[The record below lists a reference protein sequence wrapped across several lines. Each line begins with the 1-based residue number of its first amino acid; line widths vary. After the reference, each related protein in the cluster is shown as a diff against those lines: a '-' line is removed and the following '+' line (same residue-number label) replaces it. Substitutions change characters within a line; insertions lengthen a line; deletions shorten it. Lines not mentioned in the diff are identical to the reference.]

1 MTPLD
6 RQSQRRLALLFV
18 AFGAFAVILV
28 VRLVYWQLLPHD
40 ELQAADTANRLQPG
54 QLAANRGR
62 IFDRQGRLLAAD
74 IVDNVIAIDPRVV
87 KDPVDTANKLA
98 GLLGRPQTE
107 LLPMVTPNGNRA
119 YARLG
124 HNFSD
129 ATVEAVKKAGIPG
142 IQFEKES
149 QRTYPMGSL
158 AAHAL
163 GFVTADGQPYYGVE
177 EYYDGVLR
185 GEAGTLGGALLVDP
199 RYFRAPRDGL
209 DLVLTI
215 DSRIQQIA
223 ERELQK
229 TIEAQDAAGGTVI
242 IMDPRSG
249 AILALASIPTFDPN
263 QYARTPNNRFADPA
277 TTQLYEPGSVVKT
290 VTLAAALDEKVASL
304 DTSYQDNGWTKVN
317 GVTIWDWDRVAHG
330 HTDMRMM
337 MRLSLNVG
345 AVFLANILGPDR
357 FYRHLRAYGFGEP
370 TGIDL
375 PNEAAGLIRDN
386 TQPRWS
392 DLDLA
397 TNSFGQGMAATPIQV
412 ISAMAAVANGGKLL
426 KPYVVQQ
433 IRRGDEVVKDTQ
445 PIVLRQVMTP
455 TTLPPMREALVGV
468 LDHAIRAKV
477 PGYTMGGKTGSSQ
490 IPTDKGYDPDLT
502 IASFVGFG
510 PADAPQFIM
519 LCKVDKPM
527 NHSLGSEVAAPLYG
541 AIARQIV
548 EYLDIP
554 PDNIRQAAESRM
566 PGADPEG
573 QP

>member
-18 AFGAFAVILV
+18 AFGVIGVVLV
-28 VRLVYWQLLPHD
+28 ARLVYWQLLPHD
-40 ELQAADTANRLQPG
+40 ELQAADTANRLQAG
-54 QLAANRGR
+54 QLDANRGR

-74 IVDNVIAIDPRVV
+74 VVDNVIAIDPRVV
-87 KDPVDTANKLA
+87 KDPADTAAKLSA
-98 GLLGRPQTE
+98 LLGRPQSE
-107 LLPMVTPNGNRA
+107 LLPLVTPGGGRA

-124 HNFSD
+124 RNFSD
-129 ATVEAVKKAGIPG
+129 KTVEAVKAARIPG
-142 IQFEKES
+142 VTFEQES

-158 AAHAL
+158 AAHVL

-177 EYYDGVLR
+177 EYYDGALR

-199 RYFRAPRDGL
+199 RYFRAPRNGL

-242 IMDPRSG
+242 VMDPRTG
-249 AILALASIPTFDPN
+249 ALLALASIPTFDPN
-263 QYARTPNNRFADPA
+263 QYATTPNNRFADPA

-290 VTLAAALDEKVASL
+290 VTLAAALEEKVATL
-304 DTSYQDNGWTKVN
+304 DTSYQDSGYIRVD
-317 GVTIWDWDRVAHG
+317 GATIWDWDRIAHG
-330 HTDMRMM
+330 RVDMRTM

-345 AVFLANILGPDR
+345 AVHLASMLGADR
-357 FYRHLRAYGFGEP
+357 FYRHLRDFGFGEP
-370 TGIDL
+370 TGVDL
-375 PNEAAGLIRDN
+375 PGEAAGLIRDN
-386 TQPRWS
+386 TQARWTN
-392 DLDLA
+392 LDLA

-412 ISAMAAVANGGKLL
+412 ITAMAAVANGGKLL
-426 KPYVVQQ
+426 RPYVLKE
-433 IRRGDEVVKDTQ
+433 IRRGDSVVKQTQ
-445 PIVLRQVMTP
+445 PIVMRQVMSP
-455 TTLPPMREALVGV
+455 STLPPMREALIGV
-468 LDHAIRAKV
+468 LEHATRAKV
-477 PGYTMGGKTGSSQ
+477 PGYTMAGKTGSSQ
-490 IPTDKGYDPDLT
+490 IATDKGYDPDLT
-502 IASFVGFG
+502 IASFVGFA
-510 PADAPQFIM
+510 PADAPQMII

-566 PGADPEG
+566 PGRDDEA